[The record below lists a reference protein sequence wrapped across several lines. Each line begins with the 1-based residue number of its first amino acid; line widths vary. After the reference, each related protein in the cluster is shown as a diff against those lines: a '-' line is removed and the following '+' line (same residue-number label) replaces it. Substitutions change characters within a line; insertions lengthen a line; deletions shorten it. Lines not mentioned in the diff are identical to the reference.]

1 MTSTIDTP
9 DAANGRDTR
18 QASAPDAVG
27 PGPATARSA
36 SPAAGASAV
45 PGAVGLRRK
54 PVVRSVRGRRTVVVP
69 AERLSPAEL
78 AGRVPFV
85 VVMLLLIGAGVGG
98 TLLLSAQTTQDTY
111 DLKNARDAN
120 VELVERMESLRVANE
135 RARSAEVLAQRAE
148 KLGMVGVA
156 SAPILTMGSDGVVEV
171 VGEPEAKL
179 GAPIKPLQSAPVS
192 AEPPRAPDR
201 GGFDAPPAQA
211 PQDRTPRGVAPVPY
225 PPLAGPPTQLAPP
238 LPPGELV
245 RSAPPAAGVPVDP
258 TLAEPEPAPA
268 LPAPAPAPSPDDGP
282 ATLAPVPGQLFSR

>member
-9 DAANGRDTR
+9 GAADGLGTRHATAPDVAGPARDAAGPARDAAR
-18 QASAPDAVG
+18 PAPDAA
-27 PGPATARSA
+27 GPA
-36 SPAAGASAV
+36 PV
-45 PGAVGLRRK
+45 PGAGGLRRK
-54 PVVRSVRGRRTVVVP
+54 PVTRSVRGRRTVVVP

-85 VVMLLLIGAGVGG
+85 VVMLVLIGAGVGG

-120 VELVERMESLRVANE
+120 VELVERMESLQASNE

-156 SAPILTMGSDGVVEV
+156 SAPILTMGSDGVIEV

-179 GAPIKPLQSAPVS
+179 GAPIKPLQSAPVAS
-192 AEPPRAPDR
+192 EPSRSPDR
-201 GGFDAPPAQA
+201 GEFDAPPAQA

-225 PPLAGPPTQLAPP
+225 PPLAGPPTQVAPP
-238 LPPGELV
+238 
-245 RSAPPAAGVPVDP
+245 VP
-258 TLAEPEPAPA
+258 LAEPVPAAPPGAAAPEPA
-268 LPAPAPAPSPDDGP
+268 APAPAPSPGDDI
-282 ATLAPVPGQLFSR
+282 ATLAPVPGQLF